1 MEEISQ
7 VIIVRSLGISQDVG
21 VGILTYIVINLTPV
35 ERVSSLCRKA
45 LSTAGAQKHLL
56 QLHGYLEVGNTQ
68 RQRTKQEA
76 DTELELKASSQ

>member
-21 VGILTYIVINLTPV
+21 VGFLTHTVINLTPV
-35 ERVSSLCRKA
+35 KRVTSLCWKA

-56 QLHGYLEVGNTQ
+56 QLYGYLEVGNTQ